1 VSDEAPPPRPKEPW
15 LDLERFRSARA
26 FGYGGCILPV
36 VLAVVVIARLVQA
49 SRSPSPLQGE
59 GRVGVLHSE
68 RMFE

>member
-36 VLAVVVIARLVQA
+36 VLAVVVIAPTGLGI
-49 SRSPSPLQGE
+49 SLTLPLAG
-59 GRVGVLHSE
+59 GGKGGGLA
-68 RMFE
+68 